1 MRWAQTTSAHTGGSH
16 VGSEQDLCHG
26 GSRLLGLNM
35 SRREEEEEEEEVPWF
50 AVTCWAERQRDS
62 QERRQP
68 WKGAQLAGG
77 GFKQSVRGCFKK

>member
-1 MRWAQTTSAHTGGSH
+1 MPWR
-16 VGSEQDLCHG
+16 E
-26 GSRLLGLNM
+26 RLLGLNM
-35 SRREEEEEEEEVPWF
+35 SRGEEEEGEEEEVPWF

-77 GFKQSVRGCFKK
+77 GFKQPSEGVLQKITENVGLYES

>member
-1 MRWAQTTSAHTGGSH
+1 MGS
-16 VGSEQDLCHG
+16 VQDLCCG

-35 SRREEEEEEEEVPWF
+35 SREEEEEEEEEEVSWF

-68 WKGAQLAGG
+68 WQGAQLAGG